1 MGASLIQTQETQLA
15 QLLTAFRRQTGAKQ
29 AAVADSLGI
38 SQAYY
43 SRIESGAKQ
52 PSMQLH
58 AKILRLLEENRYRSS
73 FDQWRLAV
81 RTAPTSVSLI
91 RANGEAIELIECSQ
105 GFRAQGGIYAMLESG
120 ERIDGML
127 GADADMHFARLRDE
141 GAFEGRVL
149 LVEIV
154 WKAELLAG
162 SRYYQAMSTAIPDE
176 KGGTALHSHHL
187 EIGADDYDDA
197 KRNNLTFRVLKR

>member
-1 MGASLIQTQETQLA
+1 MLRTQETQLA
-15 QLLTAFRRQTGAKQ
+15 QLLTAFRRQIGAKQ

-43 SRIESGAKQ
+43 SRIETGSKQ
-52 PSMQLH
+52 PSLQLH
-58 AKILRLLEENRYRSS
+58 AKILRLLEENRFRSC

-91 RANGEAIELIECSQ
+91 RAQGEAIELVECSQ

-120 ERIDGML
+120 ERIDGLL
-127 GADADMHFARLRDE
+127 GDDADAHMARFRAE

-149 LVEIV
+149 LVETV
-154 WKAELLAG
+154 WKAELPSG
-162 SRYYQAMSTAIPDE
+162 PRYYQAMSTVIPDDL
-176 KGGTALHSHHL
+176 GGTALHSHHL
-187 EIGADDYDDA
+187 EISQAEYEDA
-197 KRNNLTFRVLKR
+197 RQNNLTFRVLKR

>member
-1 MGASLIQTQETQLA
+1 LIQTQETQLA

-43 SRIESGAKQ
+43 SRIESGTKQ
-52 PSMQLH
+52 PSLQLH
-58 AKILRLLEENRYRSS
+58 AKILRLLEENRFRSC

-91 RANGEAIELIECSQ
+91 RARGEAIELIECSQ

-120 ERIDGML
+120 ERIDGLL
-127 GADADMHFARLRDE
+127 GVDADRHFARLRDE

-149 LVEIV
+149 LVETV
-154 WKAELLAG
+154 WKAELPSGA
-162 SRYYQAMSTAIPDE
+162 RYFQAMSTAIPDDL
-176 KGGTALHSHHL
+176 GGTALHSHHL
-187 EIGADDYDDA
+187 EISQDDYDDA